1 MRPRLNNKYIKQGG
15 KPINGSGL
23 VFSKE
28 MCELTINQVWP
39 EDLDLC
45 RFHIIIYDS
54 VNSRT
59 IYILR

>member
-1 MRPRLNNKYIKQGG
+1 MRPRLNNKYIKQGD
-15 KPINGSGL
+15 KPINGYGL

-39 EDLDLC
+39 EDLDLF

-54 VNSRT
+54 VNS
-59 IYILR
+59 